1 MSLLAGGIRQNGYV
15 VDDLDEAI
23 RYWTNV
29 IGVGPFFRADHV
41 PLDFFTHEG
50 RPSAPDLNIALANS
64 GDVQLE
70 LIQQLN
76 DAPSP
81 WRNFA
86 LAKGSGL
93 HHVSGWTETYEAD
106 LTRLAAR
113 GLVPTVRGPSAV
125 QPASPTSSPTTSTA
139 PPSRSVI
146 SNRRTSRDSSNTS
159 VNRRIRGMAT
169 IRCATCSVPWRR
181 SETSAGHGGPSK
193 YVNLL
198 ERTWHEA

>member
-1 MSLLAGGIRQNGYV
+1 MSLLSGGIRQNGYV

-113 GLVPTVRGPSAV
+113 GLVPTCEGSIGGAARFAYFVANNVDGTAIEVGDLESPQFQRLFEHVRQSAV
-125 QPASPTSSPTTSTA
+125 TWNGDDP
-139 PPSRSVI
+139 V
-146 SNRRTSRDSSNTS
+146 RDLFGTL
-159 VNRRIRGMAT
+159 AT
-169 IRCATCSVPWRR
+169 
-181 SETSAGHGGPSK
+181 
-193 YVNLL
+193 L
-198 ERTWHEA
+198 